1 MKFEGL
7 KIGVDKNQL
16 QKGSHEESNAYN
28 HGKLEGY
35 GCELIPLPLPFADYC
50 LVTDGVQETI
60 NRRASKLKKAD
71 LVGDIKVAVD
81 RKNSIDEIC
90 GNVCSVTKAHE
101 RFRDECILAQ
111 KCGCKFY
118 VLVEDDKVKNLD
130 DLEKWVNPREK
141 RYFCFKA
148 LQKKGKAQNVRLSK
162 QPPAS
167 GKTLAKALR
176 TMEERYGITVLFC
189 KPKDAA
195 RKIIE
200 LLTQ

>member
-1 MKFEGL
+1 MCM
-7 KIGVDKNQL
+7 KIGVDKNQV
-16 QKGSHEESNAYN
+16 QSGSHYKSNLKN
-28 HGKLEGY
+28 HMLLERMGY
-35 GCELIPLPLPFADYC
+35 ELVPIPMIFGDYC
-50 LVTDGVQETI
+50 IITDQMQETI
-60 NRRASKLKKAD
+60 DRRGAKLKKAD

-90 GNVCSVTKAHE
+90 GNVCSTTRGHE

-118 VLVEDDKVKNLD
+118 VLVEDEKIKNLD
-130 DLEKWVNPREK
+130 DLEHWVNPREK
-141 RYFCFKA
+141 KYFVMKA
-148 LQKKGKAQNVRLSK
+148 RQDKGYKLKYPLPK

-176 TMEERYGITVLFC
+176 TMQEKYGIEVVFA

-195 RKIIE
+195 RVMVE
-200 LLTQ
+200 LLTER